1 MEGRV
6 AEILQA
12 YDGQGDHRTGT
23 EVDAASAEWLAG
35 EVRAACSLAGCP
47 EAGSSA
53 TEAAPPGWYRHW

>member
-23 EVDAASAEWLAG
+23 EVDGASAEWLAG
-35 EVRAACSLAGCP
+35 EVRAAC
-47 EAGSSA
+47 
-53 TEAAPPGWYRHW
+53 

>member
-35 EVRAACSLAGCP
+35 EVRAAC
-47 EAGSSA
+47 
-53 TEAAPPGWYRHW
+53 

>member
-6 AEILQA
+6 AAILQA

-35 EVRAACSLAGCP
+35 EVRAAC
-47 EAGSSA
+47 
-53 TEAAPPGWYRHW
+53 